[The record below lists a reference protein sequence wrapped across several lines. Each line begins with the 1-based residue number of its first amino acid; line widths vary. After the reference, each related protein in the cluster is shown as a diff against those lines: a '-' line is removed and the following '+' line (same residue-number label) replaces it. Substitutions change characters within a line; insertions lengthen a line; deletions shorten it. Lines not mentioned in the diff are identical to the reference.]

1 MWGITNVWWAYERD
15 HSGEHC
21 GEQNR
26 RVAVVSALR
35 RVFAAGTL
43 TSLVCWTAA
52 TGVARAETLI
62 YWSDSSG
69 NKTSFTTLDGSSSD
83 ALMPTEATVA
93 GPEGVVIQPEANRIF
108 WANRAANRISAFR
121 PGEVSGS
128 DLPTVGATVDE
139 PVGLAI
145 EFRERV
151 PFPGAWKAA
160 TLYWTNRAANKI
172 SWASLDGGGAGD
184 LNTEGATVN
193 KPFGVAV
200 DATGRKIYWANSGGP
215 SGGSISFAPLDG
227 SGGGNLPTGG
237 ATLSAPAGV
246 ALDIAA
252 GRIYWA
258 NSAATG
264 KSPAYTLS
272 FANLDGSGGGDL
284 ALGPGGAVVNR
295 PVGVALDPSTS
306 RIYWVDEAPGGIYFA
321 GLAAGSHGGQI
332 NAPGAK
338 GATPAFLALLQAPI
352 ATPAAL
358 PEIYWGGMGT
368 EPSPPVGKGVG
379 CKPGGWEEDL
389 PGGFLFRAPAFPESG
404 QLSYQL
410 DGIEIPGTR
419 RQVRESHRDAYYP
432 VVPGTYTCSVTVSNQ
447 AGSTTAT
454 SRPVQVVATP
464 TVPRLTRLSESNR
477 VFAPAGS
484 STPLTATTARRV
496 KRGTTFSFA
505 LDQVSTVVVRIQRAA
520 VGRRFQRVCEPY
532 TRRLRHRPS
541 CARFSTVATLTR
553 SAHMGPNRLPFT
565 GRIRGRALRPG
576 HYRALFFAV
585 NAAGHA
591 NGQALYFTVL

>member
-1 MWGITNVWWAYERD
+1 MWGHTSAWWVRERD
-15 HSGEHC
+15 QSAERYV
-21 GEQNR
+21 EQTR
-26 RVAVVSALR
+26 RIAVVRALR
-35 RVFAAGTL
+35 RGFAGGTL
-43 TSLVCWTAA
+43 ASLVWWTAA

-69 NKTSFTTLDGSSSD
+69 NKISFTTPDGSGGGV
-83 ALMPTEATVA
+83 LMPTEATVA
-93 GPEGVVIQPEANRIF
+93 GPEGVVLQPEANTIF
-108 WANRAANRISAFR
+108 WANRAGNRISAFR
-121 PGEVSGS
+121 LGAVSGG

-151 PFPGAWKAA
+151 PFWAPLKPA

-184 LNTEGATVN
+184 LNTKGATVN

-200 DATGRKIYWANSGGP
+200 DAAGGKIYWANSGGP
-215 SGGSISFAPLDG
+215 GGGSISFARLDG
-227 SGGGNLPTGG
+227 SGGGNLRTRG

-264 KSPAYTLS
+264 KSPAYTVS
-272 FANLDGSGGGDL
+272 FANLDRSGGGDL
-284 ALGPGGAVVNR
+284 ALRAGRAVVER
-295 PVGVALDPSTS
+295 PVGVALDPSS
-306 RIYWVDEAPGGIYFA
+306 RRIYWVDEAPGGIYFA
-321 GLAAGSHGGQI
+321 GLDGGGGGQI
-332 NAPGAK
+332 IAPGAT
-338 GATPAFLALLQAPI
+338 GATPAFLALLQAPV
-352 ATPAAL
+352 ATPTAP
-358 PEIYWGGMGT
+358 PEIYWQGMGT

-379 CKPGGWEEDL
+379 CKPGLWEEDL
-389 PGGFLFRAPAFPESG
+389 PGGFLFRAAEYPEFG
-404 QLSYQL
+404 QLWYQL
-410 DGIEIPGTR
+410 DGDEIPGTR
-419 RQVRESHRDAYYP
+419 RQVRESNRDAYYP

-454 SRPVQVVATP
+454 SRPVQVVAAP
-464 TVPRLTRLSESNR
+464 TIPRLTRLSESNR

-484 STPLTATTARRV
+484 STPLTGTTARRI

-505 LDQVSTVVVRIQRAA
+505 LDQASTVVVLIQR
-520 VGRRFQRVCEPY
+520 VGLGRRLERVCQPY
-532 TRRLRHRPS
+532 TRRLRRRPS
-541 CARFSTVATLTR
+541 CALFSTVATITR
-553 SAHMGPNRLPFT
+553 SAHVGPNRLPFA
-565 GRIRGRALRPG
+565 GRVLGRALRAG

-585 NAAGHA
+585 NVAGQA
-591 NGQALYFTVL
+591 PGQALFFTVR